1 MSFSLVAILAVVLL
15 VVSTV
20 HTAHTRIPLSRR
32 TNVYRSDG
40 SVDLEALKR
49 ETDHSIAYVNSL
61 LTPVNA
67 L

>member
-1 MSFSLVAILAVVLL
+1 MNFSLAAILAVVLL
-15 VVSTV
+15 VASAV

-49 ETDHSIAYVNSL
+49 ETDHSTAYVNSL
-61 LTPVNA
+61 LAPVNT